1 MELVVSSI
9 TTLLVD
15 LITLDC
21 WAIGL
26 SLITMPWIAKLLK
39 RPTNRPFFIVGD
51 YYIVRKKYADSDT
64 MIVATNRTGMSETLT
79 RRQAEMAFDTR
90 IQVDSDKV
98 VELTEKL
105 AIVAEEQRLKK
116 ILTGN

>member
-1 MELVVSSI
+1 MELVVSSV
-9 TTLLVD
+9 TTILVD
-15 LITLDC
+15 LALDS